1 MPDSDEYLFC
11 PQSGANRVPCTNI
24 VVCFRV
30 PGGPGHHTIDG
41 NEPVAGAPGPPSW
54 VQCAMQEPTADGQ
67 MDNGCRYGVWSGF
80 SNVLITHDGT
90 VIGHEPMFTKSLVT
104 SMAASVFGGS
114 VARVER
120 EYPQA
125 QRLQQPGMSAQQ
137 TFISVESN
145 EGEADPL
152 VRVGLVLG
160 TSGSSKSGGKGSG
173 RTSTYAEAL
182 TAAASSEAVVP
193 VVAAS
198 AVGLVAVVALLGYRA
213 RRAAVGYETLEHD
226 VCAETGATP
235 PMR

>member
-1 MPDSDEYLFC
+1 MPY
-11 PQSGANRVPCTNI
+11 TNI
-24 VVCFRV
+24 VVSFRA
-30 PGGPGHHTIDG
+30 PGGPGFHTING
-41 NEPVAGAPGPPSW
+41 NAPVAGAPGPPSW
-54 VQCAMQEPTADGQ
+54 VQCAMQAPTTDTNGLDGQ
-67 MDNGCRYGVWSGF
+67 IDNGCRFGDWSGF
-80 SNVLITHDGT
+80 SSVLITHDGT
-90 VIGHEPMFTKSLVT
+90 VVGHEPMFTS
-104 SMAASVFGGS
+104 SVVIRLAQSVSGGS
-114 VARVER
+114 VARIVR

-125 QRLQQPGMSAQQ
+125 QRFQQSGMSAQQ
-137 TFISVESN
+137 TFISVESY
-145 EGEADPL
+145 EDGSEPL
-152 VRVGLVLG
+152 VRVGLILG